1 MKNKTISIL
10 AISILILGFSLHSV
24 PISTA
29 FAEGDNQDSSNH
41 EQKSFGSDNSTN
53 GNSKDE
59 HPFSGNAQF
68 NQEKNQTKLENQ
80 NESENKTVINDTEEN
95 KTMSEHQGENKTVG
109 KSEGEMN
116 GHHQG
121 ETDTPE
127 ELQNQNRNENATH
140 HATEQD
146 VSHIED
152 AKTNQTIAAEVQI
165 GDGNINQ
172 KSIDNNVVVKTENTT
187 NDAVN
192 ITVSATN
199 QTGPKVILVNLNS
212 TTIDV
217 SSIKYLHVLYD
228 GHPISPAANVDQILH
243 ANSTDESHY
252 AILVTQNGA
261 QILISIP
268 HFSTHTITLSNIS
281 KVIPVIPEFGPLV
294 GIIVSISVIGSL
306 VISRKFSK
314 V

>member
-1 MKNKTISIL
+1 MKNKTISVLI
-10 AISILILGFSLHSV
+10 ISILILGFSLHSIPV
-24 PISTA
+24 STV
-29 FAEGDNQDSSNH
+29 FAEDDHADKRDSSNLD
-41 EQKSFGSDNSTN
+41 QKSSGYDNSTN
-53 GNSKDE
+53 DTSKGE
-59 HPFSGNAQF
+59 HQSSGIEI
-68 NQEKNQTKLENQ
+68 NQEQNQTS
-80 NESENKTVINDTEEN
+80 SEHQDEN
-95 KTMSEHQGENKTVG
+95 KTMSEHQDENKTINQ
-109 KSEGEMN
+109 SEGEMN
-116 GHHQG
+116 RHHQG
-121 ETDTPE
+121 QEDTPE
-127 ELQNQNRNENATH
+127 EIQNQNRNENATH

-152 AKTNQTIAAEVQI
+152 AKTNQTIAAEVEI

-187 NDAVN
+187 SDAVN

-228 GHPISPAANVDQILH
+228 GHLISPAANVDQILH

-252 AILVTQNGA
+252 AILITQHGA

-281 KVIPVIPEFGPLV
+281 KVITVVPEFGPLV
-294 GIIVSISVIGSL
+294 GIIVTISIIGSL
-306 VISRKFSK
+306 VISGRFYR
-314 V
+314 VQ